1 MTDNGAYRH
10 ARPFHVT
17 ILAQTQAGM
26 KNLYKLVSLSNVKYF
41 ARVPRIPR
49 SVVAHYRAGLLL
61 GTTCASGEVFTA
73 MMQKGYAEAKRLVDF
88 YDFIEVQ
95 TKPNY
100 APLLEQGVSQDQ
112 AHLESIIKNMVKL
125 GEKVNKP
132 VVATGDVHYLNPED
146 KIYRKILINS
156 QGGANF
162 LNKTERP
169 DVHFRTTDDD

>member
-1 MTDNGAYRH
+1 
-10 ARPFHVT
+10 
-17 ILAQTQAGM
+17 I
-26 KNLYKLVSLSNVKYF
+26 S
-41 ARVPRIPR
+41 
-49 SVVAHYRAGLLL
+49 
-61 GTTCASGEVFTA
+61 
-73 MMQKGYAEAKRLVDF
+73 
-88 YDFIEVQ
+88 
-95 TKPNY
+95 KPNY
-100 APLLEQGVSQDQ
+100 APLLEQGVIQDQ

-169 DVHFRTTDDD
+169 DVHFRTTDEMLSEFAFLGPEVAKQIVVTNTHLIADQIGDLHPVQDKLYAPHM